1 MTTLRQISCY
11 FIFVLLLT
19 ACRQQSLSSSE
30 LSLDVSVDGMLVGP
44 AQISVSVRDKN
55 GAPVEN
61 PGALA
66 LRGDMDHAGM
76 APVFAEASEATDGVF
91 TLPFEWTMAG
101 AWILEAKLTLDSGEG
116 LLQSFRY
123 EIHAPAG
130 DQEMS
135 NMNHDEG
142 HSGGEQRALA
152 GSGHG
157 TAMGEASAVYMQID
171 NGGDSALVIAA
182 AKSSA
187 AHLVEFHRS
196 VIDKDIARMEKV
208 ETLVIPAGGRLE
220 LRPGGLHIMLRQ
232 LKTDLKPGSSIGLQ
246 LELASGEMIQ
256 LSIPILDMPMAGD
269 QASTVLG
276 DLVFSKL
283 WARPASG
290 GGVLDHAMA
299 TDMSAS
305 SK

>member
-1 MTTLRQISCY
+1 MTTLRQISCL
-11 FIFVLLLT
+11 FTFVLLLT

-30 LSLDVSVDGMLVGP
+30 LSLDVSVDGLLVGP

-116 LLQSFRY
+116 LKQSFRY

-135 NMNHDEG
+135 NMNHDER

-157 TAMGEASAVYMQID
+157 AAMGEASAVYMQIE

-187 AHLVEFHRS
+187 ADLVEFHRS

-232 LKTDLKPGSSIGLQ
+232 LKTDLKPGSSIGLH

-256 LSIPILDMPMAGD
+256 LSIPILDMLMAED

-276 DLVFSKL
+276 DLIFSKL

-290 GGVLDHAMA
+290 GGVHDHVMA